1 MTTMDQ
7 QYPMGPA
14 EYPPDPPGPQAGTF
28 PRGAKKTQCESPTCS
43 LSTLSPSM
51 VSSSSSRSS
60 TSSIMSL
67 DQGLQQTKED
77 LLSKSSLPTSLA
89 VNKSQESNNES
100 PQDHP
105 DLQNLSVVASGLE
118 ILLLFENLF
127 FFFSS
132 IWVSFRVFVVEAETF
147 ICFLKLFET
156 FVFLSVLFDKSD
168 FSHSEGRKFLG
179 FLKNYFEFSRQNF
192 LLILTLIISF

>member
-77 LLSKSSLPTSLA
+77 LLSKSSLPTSLMA
-89 VNKSQESNNES
+89 VNSKESNIES
-100 PQDHP
+100 PVDHP
-105 DLQNLSVVASGLE
+105 DLQNLSVVASGSE
-118 ILLLFENLF
+118 ILLL
-127 FFFSS
+127 
-132 IWVSFRVFVVEAETF
+132 
-147 ICFLKLFET
+147 
-156 FVFLSVLFDKSD
+156 
-168 FSHSEGRKFLG
+168 
-179 FLKNYFEFSRQNF
+179 
-192 LLILTLIISF
+192 

>member
-1 MTTMDQ
+1 MDQ

-132 IWVSFRVFVVEAETF
+132 IVVEKIPDILAYSF
-147 ICFLKLFET
+147 APLLFLA
-156 FVFLSVLFDKSD
+156 
-168 FSHSEGRKFLG
+168 
-179 FLKNYFEFSRQNF
+179 
-192 LLILTLIISF
+192 ISFLVASSPTTALCC

>member
-67 DQGLQQTKED
+67 DQNQDQN
-77 LLSKSSLPTSLA
+77 LSKSSLPTSLA
-89 VNKSQESNNES
+89 VNSKESNIES
-100 PQDHP
+100 PVDHP
-105 DLQNLSVVASGLE
+105 DLQNLSVVASGSE
-118 ILLLFENLF
+118 ILLL
-127 FFFSS
+127 
-132 IWVSFRVFVVEAETF
+132 
-147 ICFLKLFET
+147 
-156 FVFLSVLFDKSD
+156 
-168 FSHSEGRKFLG
+168 
-179 FLKNYFEFSRQNF
+179 
-192 LLILTLIISF
+192 

>member
-67 DQGLQQTKED
+67 DQGHSKID
-77 LLSKSSLPTSLA
+77 PDFKSSNLSSAVIGSKTSDSTPTG
-89 VNKSQESNNES
+89 
-100 PQDHP
+100 DHP
-105 DLQNLSVVASGLE
+105 DLQNLSIVASGS
-118 ILLLFENLF
+118 ILKTLKLSSSLWFFWSSVPLLSWLLFGFRTPKE
-127 FFFSS
+127 
-132 IWVSFRVFVVEAETF
+132 IPVRHSFTF
-147 ICFLKLFET
+147 IW
-156 FVFLSVLFDKSD
+156 
-168 FSHSEGRKFLG
+168 R
-179 FLKNYFEFSRQNF
+179 
-192 LLILTLIISF
+192 

>member
-105 DLQNLSVVASGLE
+105 DLQNLSVVASGSE
-118 ILLLFENLF
+118 ILLL
-127 FFFSS
+127 
-132 IWVSFRVFVVEAETF
+132 
-147 ICFLKLFET
+147 
-156 FVFLSVLFDKSD
+156 
-168 FSHSEGRKFLG
+168 
-179 FLKNYFEFSRQNF
+179 
-192 LLILTLIISF
+192 

>member
-1 MTTMDQ
+1 MFCTLKFFFRKRNVLNETLFLDAIMTTMDQ

-67 DQGLQQTKED
+67 DQNQDQN
-77 LLSKSSLPTSLA
+77 LSKSSLPTSLMA
-89 VNKSQESNNES
+89 VNSKESNIES
-100 PQDHP
+100 PVDHP
-105 DLQNLSVVASGLE
+105 DLQNLSVVASGSE
-118 ILLLFENLF
+118 ILLL
-127 FFFSS
+127 
-132 IWVSFRVFVVEAETF
+132 
-147 ICFLKLFET
+147 
-156 FVFLSVLFDKSD
+156 
-168 FSHSEGRKFLG
+168 
-179 FLKNYFEFSRQNF
+179 
-192 LLILTLIISF
+192 